1 MQVLTINLQ
10 LSLRARK
17 LFSCAFL
24 VIFTVSTTLC
34 IEASKRSDGTY
45 PYNTYVIP
53 CAAEGVK
60 IVLSTTLLVLERG
73 TQNGDGPSRK
83 ILHNSFR
90 GFPNYIL
97 PAFCY
102 FVSNNC
108 AFHIVEILGPSTFQ
122 ITSNLKVLTTGI
134 FMNLFLSRKLTWLQ
148 WKALVMLAI
157 GSMVTELQNCDV
169 SKSEL
174 VTGQSLLLGYILVIV
189 SAVAS
194 GAGGVFSEKLL
205 KGKVLTNKNGTCNSV
220 SIHWQNIQLYS
231 FGFAF
236 GLLSLLNSSPSGASG
251 AFSIGIFDGF
261 NTFACATVASLA
273 VSGLLVSF
281 ILKYIE
287 SVAKCF
293 CAALSM
299 VFVSVLDCITKNEV
313 IPLSTLLGLVLTVLA
328 LEQFNLS

>member
-10 LSLRARK
+10 PSLRARK
-17 LFSCAFL
+17 LCSCAFL

-34 IEASKRSDGTY
+34 IEASKQRDGTY
-45 PYNTYVIP
+45 PYNTYAIP

-60 IVLSTTLLVLERG
+60 IILSTTLLLFERG
-73 TQNGDGPSRK
+73 TQNGPSR
-83 ILHNSFR
+83 ILHNPFR
-90 GFPNYIL
+90 GFPNYML

-108 AFHIVEILGPSTFQ
+108 VFHIVKILGPSTFQ
-122 ITSNLKVLTTGI
+122 ITSNLKVLTTGF

-148 WKALVMLAI
+148 WKALAMLAI

-169 SKSEL
+169 SRLKL
-174 VTGQSLLLGYILVIV
+174 VSGQSLSLGYILVIV

-205 KGKVLTNKNGTCNSV
+205 KGKVLTNKNGTCNNV

-236 GLLSLLNSSPSGASG
+236 GLLSLLNSSQSGASS
-251 AFSIGIFDGF
+251 AFSVGIFDGF
-261 NTFACATVASLA
+261 NTFAYAAVASLA

-281 ILKYIE
+281 VLKYIE

-299 VFVSVLDCITKNEV
+299 LFVSVLDCIVKNEV
-313 IPLSTLLGLVLTVLA
+313 IPLRTLLGMILTVLA